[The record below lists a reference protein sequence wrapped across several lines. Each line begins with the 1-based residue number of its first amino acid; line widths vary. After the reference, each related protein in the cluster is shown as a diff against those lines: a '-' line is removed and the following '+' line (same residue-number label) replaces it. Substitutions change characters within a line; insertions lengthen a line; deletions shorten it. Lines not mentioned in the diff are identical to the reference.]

1 MGEGCQVRG
10 RQARLA
16 SGLPEPMRGHG
27 PPSRLEEAVKR
38 FVMQP
43 YGAIA
48 PGQFPG
54 LHAS

>member
-1 MGEGCQVRG
+1 MGEGCQVLG

-16 SGLPEPMRGHG
+16 SGLPEPMRGYG

-48 PGQFPG
+48 PGTVPG